1 MNGIPEFQGLRR
13 AMAAADQA
21 EGAAP
26 SLGAVRQVLESE
38 RARIFT
44 AIGVSMRRCADLEER
59 LKAIIRDL
67 EAERAQLADL
77 QRAER
82 AINAA
87 IRAANAGMREGGGA

>member
-1 MNGIPEFQGLRR
+1 MNGISEFNGLRR

-26 SLGAVRQVLESE
+26 SLGAVRQFLERE
-38 RARIFT
+38 RARIFA
-44 AIGVSMRRCADLEER
+44 AIGVSMRRCSDLEER
-59 LKAIIRDL
+59 LKAHARDL
-67 EAERAQLADL
+67 ENERAQLADL

-87 IRAANAGMREGGGA
+87 IRTANGGKA